1 MYVSRWKNLK
11 IRPHDQILIAKETV
25 ELAHNFY
32 LLMIYLITFF
42 KKNINGKII
51 VQVILDARYHKI

>member
-1 MYVSRWKNLK
+1 MYVSRWKNLE
-11 IRPHDQILIAKETV
+11 IRPHDQILMAKETV

-32 LLMIYLITFF
+32 LHMIYLITFF
-42 KKNINGKII
+42 LQNINGKII

>member
-1 MYVSRWKNLK
+1 MYVSRWKDLK
-11 IRPHDQILIAKETV
+11 IRPHDQILIAKEIV

-51 VQVILDARYHKI
+51 V

>member
-1 MYVSRWKNLK
+1 MYVSRWKYLK

-32 LLMIYLITFF
+32 LHMIYLITFF
-42 KKNINGKII
+42 LQNINGKII
-51 VQVILDARYHKI
+51 VQVILDARYHKE